1 MLSVFVNKCKIL
13 VFFIFVIKVQ
23 KHVYVST
30 HIPIFAKQI
39 DKVNTTFRVN
49 FYPVL
54 PFLTVERGLLFLKEG
69 SLFF

>member
-13 VFFIFVIKVQ
+13 VFLIFVIKVQ

-30 HIPIFAKQI
+30 HIPAFAKQI
-39 DKVNTTFRVN
+39 DKVNTTFRVKI
-49 FYPVL
+49 YPVL

-69 SLFF
+69 GLFF